1 MIETPTN
8 DIFLEI
14 GRSSQYAAMIMK
26 MYYHAGKS
34 ALKLIQYMLRLR
46 QERLLSESDFQNFI
60 AFMKVTK
67 GNYEINTIPLDVRG
81 FTKTEKEDLLNQLN
95 RMENLNGEELKE
107 SLTHF
112 KESLNQYKDNID
124 NEYVDKINSLIDDL
138 KNNELAINKVD
149 STRNEVKD
157 YLKNHQNE
165 KLENNLNDFKK
176 ENLNDLKNTIN
187 EFRENVEKLPEVDL
201 EKQLDEIKNSLKDR
215 NITFCMINK
224 GTEDFPILSVAIDK
238 KDKEKYIEFFHNH
251 QLKQLTGGKHRI
263 EAIKALTDKKAS
275 FVSIPEKSVKDFT
288 EILDKQNI
296 NYAIAPDNNLND
308 GVRQLL
314 VPNDELNNLSIFYN
328 QYKNSLLQKGE
339 KIDDMKVM
347 TQDEYDKTAERTTD
361 EAINEIRKNDKD
373 VNKACEKYENA
384 HIDNLK
390 EKENLVNNMDTKIRS
405 SEVYDCK
412 KFIDNKNYT
421 HIFIAESLIQDKS
434 DTIMKKFHDPSSRN
448 KMFVSRVPGTFGK
461 NAEYLFIPKNQVFK
475 EPGTKRYIAFIDKNK
490 DLNVYLSNENTF
502 GKSKVY
508 NNEMILNAYAKPE
521 EFHITPETL
530 KKLEMS
536 PTEKKALEL
545 ERKLLGVDQGIDKE
559 VDNTI
564 EMTNHIP
571 DVNEINEVNEIIEDI
586 PTLNN

>member
-149 STRNEVKD
+149 STRNEVKG

-165 KLENNLNDFKK
+165 TLENNLSDFKK

-201 EKQLDEIKNSLKDR
+201 EKQLEEIKNSLKDR
-215 NITFCMINK
+215 DITFCMLNK

-275 FVSIPEKSVKDFT
+275 FISIPEKSVKDFT

-373 VNKACEKYENA
+373 VNKACDKYENA

-390 EKENLVNNMDTKIRS
+390 EKENLINNMDTKIRS

-434 DTIMKKFHDPSSRN
+434 DTIMKKFNDPSSRN

>member
-81 FTKTEKEDLLNQLN
+81 FTKTEKNDLLNQLN

-149 STRNEVKD
+149 STRNEVKG

-165 KLENNLNDFKK
+165 TLENNLSDFKK

-215 NITFCMINK
+215 DITFCMLNK

-275 FVSIPEKSVKDFT
+275 FISIPEKSVKDFT
-288 EILDKQNI
+288 EILDKQNV

-373 VNKACEKYENA
+373 VNKVCEKYENA

-434 DTIMKKFHDPSSRN
+434 DTIMKKFNDPSSRN

-475 EPGTKRYIAFIDKNK
+475 EPGTKRYIAFINKNK

-508 NNEMILNAYAKPE
+508 NKERILNAYAKPE
-521 EFHITPETL
+521 EFHIAPETL

-545 ERKLLGVDQGIDKE
+545 ERRLLGVDQGIDKE

-571 DVNEINEVNEIIEDI
+571 NVNEANEVNEIIEDI

>member
-149 STRNEVKD
+149 STRNEVKG

-165 KLENNLNDFKK
+165 TLENNLSDFKK

-201 EKQLDEIKNSLKDR
+201 EKQLEEIKNSLKDR
-215 NITFCMINK
+215 DITFCMLNK

-275 FVSIPEKSVKDFT
+275 FISIPEKSVKDFT

-373 VNKACEKYENA
+373 VNKVCEKYENA

>member
-149 STRNEVKD
+149 STRNEVKG

-165 KLENNLNDFKK
+165 TLENNLSDFKK

-187 EFRENVEKLPEVDL
+187 EFKENVEKLPEVDL

-215 NITFCMINK
+215 DITFCMLNK

-347 TQDEYDKTAERTTD
+347 TQDEYDKTAERKTD

-530 KKLEMS
+530 EKLEMS

-545 ERKLLGVDQGIDKE
+545 ERRLLGVDQGIDKE